1 MKTLLL
7 FFLLLPFFS
16 FLPEAPCGGVYR
28 WDYKILIDPLGANT
42 VYKKTAVSRSV
53 HSLVSLARPA
63 NAQLGNHRSLPE
75 QQKIKTT
82 AFIVGLGQEDDGDYH
97 LILTSLDSQD
107 SLIAEIP
114 DPTCKKIKGFP
125 GLKQDYTEAR
135 KFIDENIEDA
145 PGAIHYLEEGVK
157 VRITGVVFF
166 DKAAHGNGHA
176 PNGVE
181 IHPVLKIE
189 PVQ

>member
-1 MKTLLL
+1 MKTLLS
-7 FFLLLPFFS
+7 FLLLPPLFS
-16 FLPEAPCGGVYR
+16 FLPETPCGGVYR
-28 WDYKILIDPLGANT
+28 WDYKILIDPLGAGT
-42 VYKKTAVSRSV
+42 VYNKAAVARSV
-53 HSLVSLARPA
+53 HSLVSLTRPT

-75 QQKIKTT
+75 QQKVKTT

-97 LILTSLDSQD
+97 LILASLDGQD

-125 GLKQDYTEAR
+125 GLKHDYTEAR
-135 KFIDENIEDA
+135 KFIDDNIDGN
-145 PGAIHYLEEGVK
+145 PGDIHYLDEGVK

-176 PNGVE
+176 ANGVE

-189 PVQ
+189 F